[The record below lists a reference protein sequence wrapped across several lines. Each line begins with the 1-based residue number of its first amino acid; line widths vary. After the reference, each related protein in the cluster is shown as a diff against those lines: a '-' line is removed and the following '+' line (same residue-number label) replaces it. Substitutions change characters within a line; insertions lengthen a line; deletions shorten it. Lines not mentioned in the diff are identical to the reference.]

1 MTLLAGMLMRRRFK
15 KEWPGLAAAAKKV
28 YKATI
33 KGESEPGFP
42 RMTPAQLVWFHNTM
56 QIGKEKH
63 R

>member
-1 MTLLAGMLMRRRFK
+1 MRRRFK